1 MMEIAIIVYL
11 AGKRSLAHDESGS
24 RRPLNLAWTGT
35 RMPTDEELMQAVAQ
49 GDLNAFEQIVLRHQ
63 QTAWAVANRF
73 LGDPSE
79 AEDVAQD
86 AFLKILAAAPRYRPS
101 AAFRTFLIRVVSRL
115 CMDRARKM
123 HPFYTDEPPELP
135 ATDPSASQTAL
146 RVERDMAIRRA
157 LDALPPAQRMAV
169 VLRYYEDLDYRAI
182 ADAMDT
188 TEKAVE
194 RLLARARV
202 ALRVPLSHFRMSETG
217 SGGGFG
223 PLVRL

>member
-1 MMEIAIIVYL
+1 
-11 AGKRSLAHDESGS
+11 
-24 RRPLNLAWTGT
+24 
-35 RMPTDEELMQAVAQ
+35 MPTDEELMQNVAQ
-49 GDLNAFEQIVLRHQ
+49 GDLGAVEQIVLRHQ
-63 QTAWAVANRF
+63 QTAWGVANRF
-73 LGDPSE
+73 LGDPTE

-123 HPFYTDEPPELP
+123 HPVYTDAPPEMP
-135 ATDPSASQTAL
+135 AADPSAVRAAI
-146 RVERDMAIRRA
+146 RAERDIAIRRA
-157 LDALPPAQRMAV
+157 LDALPPTQRMAV

-182 ADAMDT
+182 AEAMDT

-202 ALRVPLSHFRMSETG
+202 ALRVPLSEFRTNETG
-217 SGGGFG
+217 FGGGFE
-223 PLVRL
+223 PQARLSG

>member
-1 MMEIAIIVYL
+1 MQ
-11 AGKRSLAHDESGS
+11 S
-24 RRPLNLAWTGT
+24 
-35 RMPTDEELMQAVAQ
+35 DEELMVAAAQ
-49 GDLNAFEQIVLRHQ
+49 GDLGAFEQLVIRHQ
-63 QTAWAVANRF
+63 QTAWTIACRY
-73 LGDPSE
+73 LGDRAE

-123 HPFYTDEPPELP
+123 HPVYTDAPPELP
-135 ATDPSASQTAL
+135 APDPSAAQAAIRT
-146 RVERDMAIRRA
+146 ERDIAIRRN

-202 ALRVPLSHFRMSETG
+202 ALRVPLSQFSADETG

-223 PLVRL
+223 PLARL

>member
-1 MMEIAIIVYL
+1 ML
-11 AGKRSLAHDESGS
+11 
-24 RRPLNLAWTGT
+24 
-35 RMPTDEELMQAVAQ
+35 AVAQ
-49 GDLNAFEQIVLRHQ
+49 GDRDAFEQIILRHQ
-63 QTAWAVANRF
+63 QTAWAVAKRF
-73 LGDPSE
+73 LGDPTE

-123 HPFYTDEPPELP
+123 HPVYTDQPPELP
-135 ATDPSASQTAL
+135 ASDPSAPQAAL
-146 RVERDMAIRRA
+146 RAERDIAIRRA
-157 LDALPPAQRMAV
+157 LDALPPAQRMAL

-182 ADAMDT
+182 AEAMDT

-194 RLLARARV
+194 RLLARAR
-202 ALRVPLSHFRMSETG
+202 ASLKGPLGQFKADQAG

-223 PLVRL
+223 LLARL